1 MPSDL
6 FPVAMT
12 FFRSVASLML
22 EHSRTSVQD
31 NVILF
36 SLKKKYLKVKKSEY
50 IIILDFL
57 GYFTIISNIQKYT
70 GFSYAQKTCK
80 VNVVLKKDLIVF
92 CGVGGW
98 YDIWFESCRFQMT
111 VEPPLT
117 NLQLSSIADWQ
128 IGNCSFFIVGL
139 NKGLVLSVAH
149 LLFSK
154 QTEFLSRGS
163 ERISYLCRPSEQ
175 LSWDKIN
182 DKQSLSIAQ
191 TVIIVWHSP
200 QEYIASINQHS
211 VGVFLLVLSDASVI
225 FVGHLNNIHET
236 KLIIN
241 KVYP

>member
-1 MPSDL
+1 MQSKCCTEEGFDSFLWWWWLIWNLVWKLLVSNYSWTSTNESP
-6 FPVAMT
+6 T
-12 FFRSVASLML
+12 FF
-22 EHSRTSVQD
+22 H
-31 NVILF
+31 
-36 SLKKKYLKVKKSEY
+36 
-50 IIILDFL
+50 
-57 GYFTIISNIQKYT
+57 
-70 GFSYAQKTCK
+70 
-80 VNVVLKKDLIVF
+80 
-92 CGVGGW
+92 
-98 YDIWFESCRFQMT
+98 
-111 VEPPLT
+111 PH
-117 NLQLSSIADWQ
+117 WQ
-128 IGNCSFFIVGL
+128 IGNCPFFIVGL

-182 DKQSLSIAQ
+182 DKQSLSIVQ